1 MQPIDRQLSQ
11 KQKTFSRIV
20 LAVLKS
26 RLNFAP
32 FQKKMRLI
40 ADLIPKLLT
49 PENVVR

>member
-11 KQKTFSRIV
+11 KQKNFSGIV